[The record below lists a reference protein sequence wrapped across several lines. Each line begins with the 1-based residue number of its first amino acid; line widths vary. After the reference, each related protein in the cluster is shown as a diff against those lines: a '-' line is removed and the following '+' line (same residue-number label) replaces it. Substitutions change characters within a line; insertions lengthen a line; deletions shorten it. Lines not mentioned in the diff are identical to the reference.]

1 MNPIC
6 EVGVVYTP
14 SLSQRLLFTLA
25 IVSAMTVR
33 TIIYKIINKLWSKLI
48 EFSEPSKKFW
58 TFRYNSFEASNIA
71 KKRKNPPIATKSTV
85 VIQ

>member
-25 IVSAMTVR
+25 IASAMTVR

-48 EFSEPSKKFW
+48 EFSEPSK
-58 TFRYNSFEASNIA
+58 NSGRLDIIRL
-71 KKRKNPPIATKSTV
+71 KHQILQKNVKIHQLQQKV
-85 VIQ
+85 LL